1 MIAYGGFQLELSEL
15 VEKSQRNY
23 GLKIDSIERIK
34 NAYKILSN
42 GKAYCLKI
50 VKYNYGHSL
59 FIISA
64 MKYLTEKG
72 FEKIPQIIKTQN
84 GNDYICVG
92 NYYAYLTDWIRS
104 RQCNF
109 DNPLDISMA
118 SVKLAEL
125 HKKSEGFTITT
136 EMEPRVGW
144 FKWVETFNTRRDEMS
159 DFKSRINKKA
169 FKSEF
174 DCIYL
179 ENVENE
185 KNRARISSLDLI
197 NSEYFNKM
205 SVEITKNGFC
215 HHDYAHHNLLIQDNG
230 IANVIDF
237 DYCILDTHLHDLA
250 SLLIRKMK
258 NGKWDLGSANLIL
271 EAYDSC
277 YKLVQSDIPIMA
289 ALMEF
294 PQDFWQVGI
303 QYYWEKQK
311 WGEEFFINKLN
322 KIIEDR
328 DERQEFIENFKLVR
342 FK

>member
-1 MIAYGGFQLELSEL
+1 MELSEL
-15 VEKSQRNY
+15 VEKSQRYY

-34 NAYKILSN
+34 NAYKILSS
-42 GKAYCLKI
+42 GKVYCLKL

-64 MKYLTEKG
+64 MQYLQDNG

-84 GNDYICVG
+84 GENYISLGLC
-92 NYYAYLTDWIRS
+92 YAYLTDWIVS

-109 DNPLDISMA
+109 DNPLDLSMA
-118 SVKLAEL
+118 TSKLAEL
-125 HKKSEGFTITT
+125 HKKSEGFTITR

-144 FKWVETFNTRRDEMS
+144 FKWVETFNTRRDEML
-159 DFKSRINKKA
+159 DFKYRIKNKA
-169 FKSEF
+169 SKSEF

-179 ENVENE
+179 ENIEDE
-185 KNRARISSLDLI
+185 QKRARISVENLI

-205 SVEITKNGFC
+205 SIEVTKNGFC
-215 HHDYAHHNLLIQDNG
+215 HHDFAHHNVLIQDDG
-230 IANVIDF
+230 SLNVIDF

-258 NGKWDLGSANLIL
+258 NGKWDLNSAYYIL
-271 EAYDSC
+271 QAYDAC
-277 YKLVQSDIPIMA
+277 YELVQSDTPIMA

-294 PQDFWQVGI
+294 PQDFWQIGI
-303 QYYWEKQK
+303 QYYWEKQE

-328 DERQEFIENFKLVR
+328 DERQEFIEDFRLVR
-342 FK
+342 LK

>member
-1 MIAYGGFQLELSEL
+1 LELNEL
-15 VEKSQRNY
+15 VEKSQKYY
-23 GLKIDSIERIK
+23 GLEIDSIERIK
-34 NAYKILSN
+34 NAYKILSH
-42 GKAYCLKI
+42 GKAYCLKL

-64 MKYLTEKG
+64 MQYLTERG
-72 FEKIPQIIKTQN
+72 FDKIPQIIKTQN
-84 GNDYICVG
+84 GKDYISVG
-92 NYYAYLTDWIRS
+92 NCYAYLTEWIVS

-118 SVKLAEL
+118 SSKLAEL

-144 FKWVETFNTRRDEMS
+144 FKWVETFNTRGDEIL
-159 DFKSRINKKA
+159 DFKHRIKNKA
-169 FKSEF
+169 SKSEF

-185 KNRARISSLDLI
+185 ENRARVSAQDLI

-205 SVEITKNGFC
+205 SIEVTKNGFC
-215 HHDYAHHNLLIQDNG
+215 HHDFAHHNVLIQDDG
-230 IANVIDF
+230 SVNVIDF

-250 SLLIRKMK
+250 SLLIRRMK
-258 NGKWDLGSANLIL
+258 NGKWDLSCANYVLQ
-271 EAYDSC
+271 AYNSC
-277 YKLVQSDIPIMA
+277 YKLVQSDTPVMA

-294 PQDFWQVGI
+294 PQDFWQIGI

-311 WGEEFFINKLN
+311 WGEDFFINKLN

-342 FK
+342 L

>member
-1 MIAYGGFQLELSEL
+1 MELSEL
-15 VEKSQRNY
+15 VEKSQRYY

-42 GKAYCLKI
+42 GKAYCLKL

-64 MKYLTEKG
+64 MQYLQDNG

-84 GNDYICVG
+84 GENYISLGLC
-92 NYYAYLTDWIRS
+92 YAYLTDWIVS

-109 DNPLDISMA
+109 DNPLDLSMA
-118 SVKLAEL
+118 TSKLAEL
-125 HKKSEGFTITT
+125 HKKSEGFTITR

-144 FKWVETFNTRRDEMS
+144 FKWVETFNTRRDEML
-159 DFKSRINKKA
+159 DFKYRIKNKA
-169 FKSEF
+169 SKSEF

-179 ENVENE
+179 ENIEDE
-185 KNRARISSLDLI
+185 QKRARISVENLI

-205 SVEITKNGFC
+205 SIEVTKNGFC
-215 HHDYAHHNLLIQDNG
+215 HHDFAHHNVLIQDDG
-230 IANVIDF
+230 SLNVIDF

-258 NGKWDLGSANLIL
+258 NGKWDLNSAYYIL
-271 EAYDSC
+271 QAYDAC
-277 YKLVQSDIPIMA
+277 YELVQSDTPIMA

-294 PQDFWQVGI
+294 PQDFWQIGI
-303 QYYWEKQK
+303 QYYWEKQD

-328 DERQEFIENFKLVR
+328 DERQEFIEDFRLVR
-342 FK
+342 LK

>member
-1 MIAYGGFQLELSEL
+1 MELSEL
-15 VEKSQRNY
+15 VEKSQRYY

-34 NAYKILSN
+34 NAYKILSS
-42 GKAYCLKI
+42 GKAYCLKL

-64 MKYLTEKG
+64 MQYLQDNG

-84 GNDYICVG
+84 GENYISLGLC
-92 NYYAYLTDWIRS
+92 YAYLTDWIVS

-109 DNPLDISMA
+109 DNPLDLSRA
-118 SVKLAEL
+118 TSKLAEL
-125 HKKSEGFTITT
+125 HKKSEGFTITS

-144 FKWVETFNTRRDEMS
+144 FKWVETFNTRRDEML
-159 DFKSRINKKA
+159 DFKYRIKNKA
-169 FKSEF
+169 SKSEF

-179 ENVENE
+179 ENIEDE
-185 KNRARISSLDLI
+185 QKRARISVENLI

-205 SVEITKNGFC
+205 SIEVTKNGFC
-215 HHDYAHHNLLIQDNG
+215 HHDFAHHNVLIQDDG
-230 IANVIDF
+230 SLNVIDF

-258 NGKWDLGSANLIL
+258 NGKWDLNSAYYIL
-271 EAYDSC
+271 QAYDAC
-277 YKLVQSDIPIMA
+277 YELVQSDTPIMA

-294 PQDFWQVGI
+294 PQDFWQIGI
-303 QYYWEKQK
+303 QYYWEKQE

-328 DERQEFIENFKLVR
+328 DERQEFIEDFRLVR
-342 FK
+342 LK